1 MKASR
6 SNGYGMDLKFLN
18 YAQSN
23 QVWKIFS
30 FFLSHTPSSC
40 RWKTHATR
48 PWAMLLPLLWCT
60 KFKYLKNLS
69 PSFFKIALVDLN
81 NALNILL
88 SLNLDWEV
96 IALILTD

>member
-23 QVWKIFS
+23 QVWKEFFFS
-30 FFLSHTPSSC
+30 HIPSSC

-48 PWAMLLPLLWCT
+48 PWAMPLPLLWCT
-60 KFKYLKNLS
+60 KFKYFENLS
-69 PSFFKIALVDLN
+69 PSFFKIALLDLD

-88 SLNLDWEV
+88 SLKLDWDWEHSHFNW
-96 IALILTD
+96 LD